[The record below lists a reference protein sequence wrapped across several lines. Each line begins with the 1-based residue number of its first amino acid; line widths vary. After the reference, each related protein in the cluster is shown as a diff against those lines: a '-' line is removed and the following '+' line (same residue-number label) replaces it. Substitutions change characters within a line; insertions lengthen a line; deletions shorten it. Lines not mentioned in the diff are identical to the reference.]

1 MNAATITQNVQNI
14 AIASQGVKDVL
25 NRKTEI
31 QIWAEDK
38 IAEAVANE
46 IQDNGYDSDTFIFDL
61 ELSDSLSA
69 EVRGSYII
77 NGYTEDD
84 YYNGTGAF
92 VATDTI
98 INVDGVDFFTYE
110 EDGSV
115 RDKEIPVSLTDIEN
129 KVRLML

>member
-25 NRKTEI
+25 ERKTEI

-61 ELSDSLSA
+61 ELSVSLSA

-84 YYNGTGAF
+84 RTLKITLKYVGNKYYEKKDNLYFGFMYNTAWHYCIF
-92 VATDTI
+92 
-98 INVDGVDFFTYE
+98 
-110 EDGSV
+110 S
-115 RDKEIPVSLTDIEN
+115 DKG
-129 KVRLML
+129 